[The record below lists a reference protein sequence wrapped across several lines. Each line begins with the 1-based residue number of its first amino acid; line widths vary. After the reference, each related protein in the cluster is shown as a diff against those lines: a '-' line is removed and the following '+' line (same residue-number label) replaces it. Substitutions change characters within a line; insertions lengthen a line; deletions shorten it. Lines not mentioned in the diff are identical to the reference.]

1 MATATLPPLPL
12 AIKAG
17 SIPRQEPIDDGDFWL
32 YQMIPVFKEHE
43 RNGVVFDSEAMDE
56 IANESNLRIEDTG
69 DYVPI
74 VLRHNE
80 DDKDSKVVGYAGP
93 FVVGEFGRLNPVACI
108 YAEEFRIQK
117 TDRDEVSRY
126 PRLSVELW
134 AKKDAPNR
142 GYFDPICL
150 LGSET
155 PHLDLGIQR
164 YARKPADAERFRVC
178 YSMDNAMTATAS
190 PASTNTF
197 VPGMGNEKRE
207 DVDSMDNE
215 PVKYQ
220 EGMNGGGLATED
232 IQQIVA
238 ALEETIVTIIGAEL
252 DRRGMGGGADAGMGA
267 ADPLLS
273 SDPAVNPI
281 AADPTAIGAALSDG
295 PPGADDAL
303 PPEMGDSEP
312 SGDETPGDSDPTT
325 ETAAE
330 DTPGDDE
337 DDKDG
342 DGKPAKYRKAADDAD
357 ERERVDYRRAHDDLQ
372 TKYAKL
378 EAELAIARGEKV
390 KAVRYQRLTALAGEG
405 FMVNADEEIADC
417 EGMSDDQFTK
427 HETRIRTKYAKSRT
441 TLPGT
446 QPETKKP
453 VVPVTDKD
461 ERSRLAAIARDNC
474 LKYQKDGKPADYKAE
489 LRKVYEQNGKS
500 WDEK

>member
-1 MATATLPPLPL
+1 MTQQT
-12 AIKAG
+12 G
-17 SIPRQEPIDDGDFWL
+17 IPRQEPIDDGDFWL

-56 IANESNLRIEDTG
+56 IADESNLRIEDTG

-93 FVVGEFGRLNPVACI
+93 FIVGEIGRVNPVACI

-117 TDRDEVSRY
+117 ADREEVSRY

-178 YSMDNAMTATAS
+178 YSMDNAMTNTAS
-190 PASTNTF
+190 PAGSNTF
-197 VPGMGNEKRE
+197 VPAIGSEKRE

-252 DRRGMGGGADAGMGA
+252 DRRGMGGGADAGMDAGGMDAGMGDPLA
-267 ADPLLS
+267 ADPLAAAG
-273 SDPAVNPI
+273 DPL
-281 AADPTAIGAALSDG
+281 ADAGLNDG

-303 PPEMGDSEP
+303 PPEMGGGGGEP
-312 SGDETPGDSDPTT
+312 DGDEAPGDADPTT
-325 ETAAE
+325 ESPAE

-337 DDKDG
+337 GDKDG
-342 DGKPAKYRKAADDAD
+342 DGKPAKYKKTDDA
-357 ERERVDYRRAHDDLQ
+357 ERVDYKKAHDEML

-378 EAELAIARGEKV
+378 EAELAVARGEKV
-390 KAVRYQRLTALAGEG
+390 KAVRYQRLTALQSEG
-405 FMVNADEEIADC
+405 YMVNPDEEITDC
-417 EGMSDDQFTK
+417 DGMTDEQFAK

-441 TLPGT
+441 SLPGT

-453 VVPVTDKD
+453 VVAVTDKE

-474 LKYQKDGKPADYKAE
+474 LKYQKDGKAVDFKAE

-500 WDEK
+500 WDDK